1 MAQARPAYLE
11 IDLTSAQGVALQRC
25 VSEKYG
31 PKITEAASLAE
42 RMFLL
47 RSSWAPGL
55 RFVGAETRRAS
66 GEEVSFS
73 LSGSGETV
81 EDAFVS
87 CVGEGIDRLAQIE
100 CPGDVT
106 AIASLAEVT
115 DRVWPAA
122 VPIIEQ
128 DMAQQE
134 LPVATPLAWVKGK
147 PLDTGSDP
155 RGGNQDI
162 LLPADWCLRRPAGRP
177 RLRPRTALSVG
188 VAAGPTFDWAASRA
202 LLELIERDAAS
213 LWWMGGRPGKSVP
226 MNHPAMAEIQQLIR
240 TLRQHAQDRKSWV
253 LDLTTDIGIP
263 VVGALSCDV
272 DGQQLAYG
280 LAARLSL
287 QEAARAAILELCQ
300 TELAIL
306 LAQIKQAE
314 TGENNLPPTD
324 RAHLER
330 GATINADQCSLLHS
344 LIETDLT
351 PTENAIGPEL
361 SAITRAIDRCGIEA
375 ALVDMTRPLYGI
387 PVVRAVAP
395 ALQPMPSHVVTDRL
409 RRALKDWG
417 GGDRHTGGT
426 WLMA

>member
-11 IDLTSAQGVALQRC
+11 IDLTSVQGIALQRS

-31 PKITEAASLAE
+31 PKIVGAAALAE

-47 RSSWAPGL
+47 RSPWAPGL
-55 RFVGAETRRAS
+55 RFVGAETRRQF
-66 GEEVSFS
+66 GDETSFS

-100 CPGDVT
+100 CAGDVT
-106 AIASLAEVT
+106 AIASLAEVA

-128 DMAQQE
+128 DMAEQSV
-134 LPVATPLAWVKGK
+134 PVATPLAWVSGK
-147 PLDTGSDP
+147 PLDIGSAQ
-155 RGGNQDI
+155 RGGDHDV
-162 LLPADWCLRRPAGRP
+162 LLPADWCIRRLAGQ
-177 RLRPRTALSVG
+177 RLRSRTALSVG

-213 LWWMGGRPGKSVP
+213 LWWIGGRPGKSVP
-226 MNHPAMAEIQQLIR
+226 LNHSAMAEIQQLIG

-263 VVGALSCDV
+263 VIGALSCDM
-272 DGQQLAYG
+272 DGKHLAYG

-287 QEAARAAILELCQ
+287 KEAAHAAILELCQ

-314 TGENNLPPTD
+314 NGANNLPPTD
-324 RAHLER
+324 RVHLER
-330 GATINADQCSLLHS
+330 ATAINADKCALLHP
-344 LIETDLT
+344 LIEYDLT
-351 PTENAIGPEL
+351 QTGNVRGTELVTIV
-361 SAITRAIDRCGIEA
+361 SAMRRCGIEA
-375 ALVDMTRPLYGI
+375 ALVDMTRPVYGI
-387 PVVRAVAP
+387 PVARAVAP
-395 ALQPMPSHVVTDRL
+395 ALQPMPSHAVTDRL